1 MLVSPVTGL
10 VFLVGMEGEI
20 DRVGLGCFRPR
31 EATLMS

>member
-20 DRVGLGCFRPR
+20 DRYWLLRRNDWV
-31 EATLMS
+31 